1 MSNPFA
7 LLKSHHFT
15 TFLTD
20 RQLPKSSIKLRFMLM
35 NAFNC
40 RFHLWIADAFTRFTV
55 QAAIICVCGYRTER
69 HLKLEELAAATKISK
84 SALGSYEND
93 ELKEISHKNLVEL
106 AKFYGVS
113 TDYLLCLT
121 ENRNHPGMELTELHL
136 SDGMVELLKSGRI
149 NNRLLCEIATHEDF
163 VTLMT
168 DTEIY
173 VDGVATSHFNDF
185 NSLLEVLRGQVLS
198 QYQPVEEDTALKAL
212 EAMQIQEEDYFCQVT
227 HRTWDAILHAIREAH
242 KDDTDSAPDGSNALK
257 LIKDAKKALAV
268 PVFQFEIKGISTD
281 NVLVV
286 RHLKG
291 WLDNAP
297 DVCDCAV
304 TFAVIVQLHNPLL
317 CV

>member
-1 MSNPFA
+1 M
-7 LLKSHHFT
+7 K
-15 TFLTD
+15 
-20 RQLPKSSIKLRFMLM
+20 QGI
-35 NAFNC
+35 
-40 RFHLWIADAFTRFTV
+40 TV
-55 QAAIICVCGYRTER
+55 QERLKDLRTER

-121 ENRNHPGMELTELHL
+121 ENRNHPDTGLMELHL
-136 SDGMVELLKSGRI
+136 SDDMVELLKSGRI

-173 VDGVATSHFNDF
+173 VDGVATSDFQNF

-212 EAMQIQEEDYFCQVT
+212 
-227 HRTWDAILHAIREAH
+227 
-242 KDDTDSAPDGSNALK
+242 
-257 LIKDAKKALAV
+257 AV
-268 PVFQFEIKGISTD
+268 PGSFLDVFTALMCTQLQIRYEKLSEQERTVLK
-281 NVLVV
+281 NVM
-286 RHLKG
+286 KKTPAYK
-291 WLDNAP
+291 DS
-297 DVCDCAV
+297 
-304 TFAVIVQLHNPLL
+304 PLSRMKRK
-317 CV
+317 

>member
-1 MSNPFA
+1 MNMWYNGDGGKA
-7 LLKSHHFT
+7 DRRKEQEAMKQGITIQERLKD
-15 TFLTD
+15 L
-20 RQLPKSSIKLRFMLM
+20 
-35 NAFNC
+35 
-40 RFHLWIADAFTRFTV
+40 
-55 QAAIICVCGYRTER
+55 RTER
-69 HLKLEELAAATKISK
+69 HLKLEELAAVTGISK

-136 SDGMVELLKSGRI
+136 SDSMVELLKSGRI

-173 VDGVATSHFNDF
+173 VDGVATAHFQNF

-198 QYQPVEEDTALKAL
+198 QYQPVEEDAALKAL
-212 EAMQIQEEDYFCQVT
+212 ETMQVQEEDYFCQVT
-227 HRTWDAILHAIREAH
+227 HRTWDAILHDIREAH
-242 KDDTDSAPDGSNALK
+242 KDDMDSAPDGSNALN

-268 PVFQFEIKGISTD
+268 PGSYLDVFTALMCTQLQIRYEKLSEQERTVLK
-281 NVLVV
+281 NVM
-286 RHLKG
+286 KKTPAYK
-291 WLDNAP
+291 DS
-297 DVCDCAV
+297 
-304 TFAVIVQLHNPLL
+304 PLSRMKRR
-317 CV
+317 

>member
-1 MSNPFA
+1 
-7 LLKSHHFT
+7 
-15 TFLTD
+15 
-20 RQLPKSSIKLRFMLM
+20 
-35 NAFNC
+35 
-40 RFHLWIADAFTRFTV
+40 
-55 QAAIICVCGYRTER
+55 
-69 HLKLEELAAATKISK
+69 
-84 SALGSYEND
+84 
-93 ELKEISHKNLVEL
+93 
-106 AKFYGVS
+106 
-113 TDYLLCLT
+113 
-121 ENRNHPGMELTELHL
+121 MELTELHL

-173 VDGVATSHFNDF
+173 VNGVATSHFNDF

-212 EAMQIQEEDYFCQVT
+212 EAMQIQEEDYFCQVK
-227 HRTWDAILHAIREAH
+227 HRTWDAILHAIREAY
-242 KDDTDSAPDGSNALK
+242 KDDTDSAPDGSNALN

-268 PVFQFEIKGISTD
+268 PVYQFEIKGISTD

-297 DVCDCAV
+297 DVCDCVV

>member
-1 MSNPFA
+1 M
-7 LLKSHHFT
+7 K
-15 TFLTD
+15 
-20 RQLPKSSIKLRFMLM
+20 QGI
-35 NAFNC
+35 
-40 RFHLWIADAFTRFTV
+40 TV
-55 QAAIICVCGYRTER
+55 QERLKDLRTER

-121 ENRNHPGMELTELHL
+121 ENRNHPDTGLTELHL
-136 SDGMVELLKSGRI
+136 SDDMVGLLKSGRI

-173 VDGVATSHFNDF
+173 VDGVATSHFQNF

-198 QYQPVEEDTALKAL
+198 QYQPVEEDTALQAL

-242 KDDTDSAPDGSNALK
+242 KDHMDSAPDGSNAMK
-257 LIKDAKKALAV
+257 L
-268 PVFQFEIKGISTD
+268 
-281 NVLVV
+281 
-286 RHLKG
+286 
-291 WLDNAP
+291 
-297 DVCDCAV
+297 
-304 TFAVIVQLHNPLL
+304 
-317 CV
+317 